1 VEQTELSKSL
11 SVIYQPHPVAPL
23 AGRTG
28 MVAVIDGTTSVRD
41 VLLMAGIDPYQPIT
55 VQLDG
60 EMLTIEEWDL
70 ICPTEGQMLNVNGT
84 VQGGEGGSNAIMIV
98 AMIAITIA
106 TYGAS
111 TGFFATAG
119 GMFVAGSASAFA
131 LSAAISIGGTLL
143 IGALF
148 APQAQSFSS
157 QQTAQVSPTYSLSGA
172 QNRARPYES
181 MPVVMGS
188 HRQVLDYGSKPFS
201 KYQGEDQYL
210 YQIFQL
216 SLGNLIVGEY
226 KIGTTPLTSFE
237 DFEIIGQDSNGKLPK
252 FPNNVDTASGAPLT
266 EATGFVQRTTSINT
280 YQIGLDF
287 ESILFFAND
296 NGGLDPRSVDFEIEY
311 KLSSDTSWI
320 KPTSLALFGYGY
332 SYNGVFLTGTGVDQ
346 KPIRVTAMIENLPL
360 GTYDVRVKR
369 VTADSTNSRETLN
382 TNWNQIKSYQE
393 DTAEYAGQNRIG
405 LIIRASEQLN
415 GVVQQLSVEITAQ
428 ATYYNGTN
436 WVTGVTENP
445 AHWFMHF
452 ARGFYDINN
461 KLVYGVGLGEVNMD
475 LASLHAWAQ
484 FCAAEGLTFNA
495 VIDGNQ
501 TAAEILNTIS
511 LVGFGSPTWAS
522 GLLGVVF
529 DRRNPSPVMT
539 FGMGNII
546 KDSFQVSYI
555 GENLAEE
562 IVVRFLNPE
571 KDYAQDEVRTLAP
584 EVTVPQRTSAVD
596 LFGCTDADMAGKFA
610 NYLAAQQYY
619 RRRRI
624 SWQSDFEGFV
634 CQRGDVVLLSHD
646 MTQWGYSGRVVSF
659 QGTDANL
666 NWDEINVNWDLANF
680 EWDGEGN
687 IVLDRDIP
695 RNGGVEYF
703 MLTRPDG
710 ITYTYEVEPA
720 TGESNVIKLFQEP
733 DFQEG
738 YATYDHRWSFSPLE
752 TSGKKVKIISVAPAS
767 DSRLQ
772 IVATDEY
779 PEFYAAWDGVFV
791 PPTSGSLLGTQL
803 VNIANLTASSQATYV
818 DGIIKNRITAT
829 WDKGGGVLYSRLKV
843 FFRGVLVD
851 EISAYSLP
859 FYQFDTEEFGTFRIE
874 ITPYGF
880 NGAGLASVFEF
891 EVTELGSL
899 AAPAN
904 LQLLVGEDGKTATFT
919 WDKVLGA
926 SAYEIKIIVGG
937 VPQRELNIG
946 NRQEYTYTV
955 DDAIAD
961 GGAFRNYTF
970 NVYPATVKGI
980 SVNFSE
986 VTFSNPQVAE
996 LSGITVTPLLVGIG
1010 FKCNRP
1016 IDADFK
1022 AIRIWLSTSSTF
1034 TPADNLIVYDGEP
1047 TQTEIHRDGSGNQLD
1062 PETVYYIRAAGYD
1075 SFGDDNL
1082 NISAVFSATSLS
1094 GVFALVED
1102 SIGQELLDAG
1112 LRDEIDKIEPLELRI
1127 DVAETAI
1134 TTEATIRQSADS
1146 ALATQITTVSAI
1158 ANGNTAAIQNEQT
1171 ARVNADSAL
1180 ATEINALEVS
1190 VANNAAAIVT
1200 EQTVRANADSSL
1212 ASSITTLQSTVNS
1225 NTSAIQNEVT
1235 ARTTADSA
1243 LSSSITTLQTTV
1255 NGQTT
1260 SIQTNA
1266 TSIDGIEAKYTVK
1279 IDNNGYISGYGL
1291 ISTAN
1296 TATPTSTFSVLAD
1309 RFVIANSATP
1319 YNTDTSIPFFVFTSP
1334 QVVDGVT
1341 IAAGTYI
1348 KKASIMDAA
1357 ITNAKITNGAIT
1369 NAKIGDAQITTAKIG
1384 TAQIDTLRVAG
1395 NAITSQGSASRTNGG
1410 SVSFVLNSTTGGQ
1423 VLVLAEVDEVSGRDN
1438 ASIAVYVNGGLIG
1451 SFSGVVSYLN
1461 DYPSQAS
1468 AVKMFL
1474 VNVGAGGNTI
1484 SAVST
1489 FTGCI
1494 ITGLLTQ
1501 R

>member
-1 VEQTELSKSL
+1 MELNPIAKEL
-11 SVIYQPHPVAPL
+11 NIAYQPHPVAPL

-28 MVAVIDGTTSVRD
+28 MIAVIDGETPVRR
-41 VLLMAGIDPYQPIT
+41 VLINAGIDPHQPIT

-60 EMLTIEEWDL
+60 KMLTVEEWDI
-70 ICPTEGQMLNVNGT
+70 ICPTEGQLISVHGT
-84 VQGGEGGSNAIMIV
+84 VQGGNGGGSNVIQIV
-98 AMIAITIA
+98 AVIGLMLAA
-106 TYGAS
+106 PYLGAA
-111 TGFFATAG
+111 FATATVG
-119 GMFVAGSASAFA
+119 AGAASFGTVASIASAV
-131 LSAAISIGGTLL
+131 IQVGGSLL
-143 IGALF
+143 IGAIF
-148 APQAQSFSS
+148 APQALSFSS
-157 QQTAQVSPTYSLSGA
+157 QQAAQVSPTYSLSGA
-172 QNRARPYES
+172 QNRSRPYEA
-181 MPVVMGS
+181 MPVVMGT
-188 HRQVLDYGSKPFS
+188 HRQVLDYGARPFS
-201 KYQGEDQYL
+201 QYQGEEQYL

-216 SLGNLIVGEY
+216 SLGNLIIGDY
-226 KIGTTPLTSFE
+226 KIGNTPLTSFE
-237 DFEIIGQDSNGKLPK
+237 DFEIIGQDANGKLLR
-252 FPNNVDTASGAPLT
+252 FPNNVDTSGGALLT
-266 EATGFVQRTTSINT
+266 EAIGFVERTTSINT
-280 YQIGLDF
+280 YQIGIDF
-287 ESILFFAND
+287 ESTLFFAND
-296 NGGLDPRSVDFEIEY
+296 NGGLDARSVDFEIEY
-311 KLSSDTSWI
+311 KLTSDSLWI
-320 KPTSLALFGYGY
+320 KPTALALYGYGY
-332 SYNGVFLTGTGVDQ
+332 SYDGVFLTGTGEDQ
-346 KPIRVTAMIENLPL
+346 KPIRVTAMIEDLTL

-369 VTADSTNSRETLN
+369 VTADSTNARETLS
-382 TNWNQIKSYQE
+382 TNWTQLKSYQQ
-393 DTAEYAGQNRIG
+393 DTADYAGQNRIG

-415 GVVQQLSVEITAQ
+415 GVVQQLSVDITAQ
-428 ATYYNGTN
+428 ATYFNGTA
-436 WVTGVTENP
+436 WVTGVTQNP

-475 LASLHAWAQ
+475 LASLHAWSQ

-501 TAAEILNTIS
+501 TAAEILNTIATT
-511 LVGFGSPTWAS
+511 GFGSPTWAS

-529 DRRNPSPVMT
+529 DQRNPSPVMT
-539 FGMGNII
+539 FGMSNII
-546 KDSFQVSYI
+546 RDSFQVSYI
-555 GENLAEE
+555 GENLADE
-562 IVVRFLNPE
+562 IIVRFLNPD

-624 SWQSDFEGFV
+624 TWQSDFEGFV

-646 MTQWGYSGRVVSF
+646 MTQWAYSGRVVSF

-666 NWDEINVNWDLANF
+666 NWDEVNVNWNLANF

-695 RNGGVEYF
+695 RNGAVEYF
-703 MLTRPDG
+703 MLSRPDG
-710 ITYTYEVEPA
+710 INYVYEVEPA

-738 YATYDHRWSFSPLE
+738 YATYDHRWSFAPTE
-752 TSGKKVKIISVAPAS
+752 TLGKKVKIISVAPAS

-779 PEFYAAWDGVFV
+779 PEFYQAWDGVFV

-803 VNIANLTASSQATYV
+803 VNITNLTASSQATYV
-818 DGIIKNRITAT
+818 DGIIKNRVTAT
-829 WDKGGGVLYSRLKV
+829 WDKGGGVLYARLKV
-843 FFRGVLVD
+843 FFRGILVD

-880 NGAGLASVFEF
+880 DGAGLGATFEF

-899 AAPAN
+899 AAPQN

-937 VPQRELNIG
+937 VPKRELNIG
-946 NRQEYTYTV
+946 NRLEYTYTV

-970 NVYPATVKGI
+970 KVYPATVKGI

-986 VTFSNPQVAE
+986 VTFSNPQVAA

-1010 FKCNRP
+1010 FKCDRP

-1047 TQTEIHRDGSGNQLD
+1047 TQTELHRDGSGNQLD

-1082 NISAVFSATSLS
+1082 NVSAVFSATSLS
-1094 GVFALVED
+1094 GLFSLVEG
-1102 SIGQELLDAG
+1102 SIGQDLLDAG
-1112 LRDEIDKIEPLELRI
+1112 LRDEIDQIA
-1127 DVAETAI
+1127 VNETAI
-1134 TTEATIRQSADS
+1134 T
-1146 ALATQITTVSAI
+1146 
-1158 ANGNTAAIQNEQT
+1158 NEQT
-1171 ARVNADSAL
+1171 VRANADNAL
-1180 ATEINALEVS
+1180 ASDITSLTAIV
-1190 VANNAAAIVT
+1190 NNNTSAIVT

-1212 ASSITTLQSTVNS
+1212 ASSITTIQSTV
-1225 NTSAIQNEVT
+1225 
-1235 ARTTADSA
+1235 D
-1243 LSSSITTLQTTV
+1243 
-1255 NGQTT
+1255 GQTT

-1266 TSIDGIEAKYTVK
+1266 TSIDGIEANVTVK
-1279 IDNNGYISGYGL
+1279 IDNNGFISGYGL
-1291 ISTAN
+1291 LSTVKN
-1296 TATPTSTFSVLAD
+1296 SVPTSTFSVLAD
-1309 RFVIANSATP
+1309 RFVIANASTP

-1357 ITNAKITNGAIT
+1357 ITTAKITDGAIT
-1369 NAKIGDAQITTAKIG
+1369 NAKIVNAAITTAKIG
-1384 TAQIDTLRVAG
+1384 VAQIDTLRVAG
-1395 NAITSQGSASRTNGG
+1395 NAVTTQASFTRSNAGTG
-1410 SVSFVLNSTTGGQ
+1410 SFVINSSTGGQ
-1423 VLVLAEVDEVSGRDN
+1423 LLIIGNVFE
-1438 ASIAVYVNGGLIG
+1438 ASIADASLTINGVGVVQGTDVIIDDGGTVGTSSATSMFLINIGIG
-1451 SFSGVVSYLN
+1451 ST
-1461 DYPSQAS
+1461 
-1468 AVKMFL
+1468 
-1474 VNVGAGGNTI
+1474 TI
-1484 SAVST
+1484 SASSNRSGYV
-1489 FTGCI
+1489 